1 MTVHSRPF
9 GILAA
14 ALRSCLAGAA
24 LLAVSGIGSAS
35 ALELKETPSLVDR
48 VGVDLPPVTERL
60 PEEPL
65 IVDPSVRGRQI
76 GTPGGQIDTLIGR
89 SKDVRLI
96 NVWGYARLV
105 GYDSDL
111 QLRPDLLKSFESE
124 DDRRFTLRLRKGH
137 KWSDGAPFTSED
149 IRFWYEDVA
158 LNEKLQP
165 SGLPQ
170 FMLAGGKPPVFEVL
184 DETTVRFTWDA
195 PNPLFKPEL
204 AKSRP
209 PFIYRPAH
217 YLKQFHARYG
227 DMDDIAQLAA
237 RKKLR
242 NWAALFNKMD
252 DMYDARNP
260 DLPTLQPWVRVV
272 DDGERRFVLERNP
285 YYHRVDTAGQQL
297 PYVDRV
303 IMTVADGKIIPA
315 KTQAGEV
322 NLQARNIGFSDITI
336 LKQGEKAGRFETYLW
351 PISKG
356 SQISLIPNLTVK
368 DPVWRKLMRDARF
381 RHALS
386 LGIDREMID
395 KVLYL
400 GFGSPGNDTV
410 LPMSP
415 LFRAEYRSLNAEF
428 DPKKANALLDEIGLT
443 ERRGD
448 GVRRLPDGRP
458 LEIIVEAAGESQ
470 EELDALEL
478 VAETWREIGVKLFPK
493 PSQRD
498 IIRERALS
506 GLLVMAVWS
515 GFENGIPTSEM
526 PPEDFAPVRSDFLSW
541 SAWGNWYE
549 TQGQT
554 GEKPDWEPAVQ
565 LTSLYDD
572 WLTST
577 SEEERTE
584 IWHEM
589 LRIHAEQTIHIGLVS
604 EVRQPV
610 VVRDLG
616 NVPVEGI
623 YGWDP
628 GAQFGIHRMDE
639 FYLK

>member
-1 MTVHSRPF
+1 MSLISARSGFAVRAAR
-9 GILAA
+9 LA
-14 ALRSCLAGAA
+14 CA
-24 LLAVSGIGSAS
+24 LLLMSFVALPAS
-35 ALELKETPSLVDR
+35 ALDYRETPGLADR
-48 VGVDLPPVTERL
+48 VGIDLPPVAMRL

-65 IVDPSVRGRQI
+65 VVDLPAKGRET
-76 GTPGGQIDTLIGR
+76 GRSGGEINTLIGR

-105 GYDSDL
+105 GYDEEL
-111 QLRPDLLKSFESE
+111 NLKADILKAFESE
-124 DDRRFTLRLRKGH
+124 DDRVFTLRLRKGH

-149 IRFWYEDVA
+149 IRFWFEDVA
-158 LNEKLQP
+158 SNPSLQP

-170 FMLAGGKPPVFEVL
+170 FMLAGGEPPRFEVV
-184 DETTVRFTWDA
+184 DETTVRFSWDV

-217 YLKQFHARYG
+217 YLKQYHERYG
-227 DMDDIAQLAA
+227 DMDKIMRLAGA
-237 RKKLR
+237 KKLR

-260 DLPTLQPWVRVV
+260 DLPTLQPWVRLV
-272 DDGERRFVLERNP
+272 DDSERRFVLRRNP
-285 YYHRVDTAGQQL
+285 FYHRVDSSGQQL
-297 PYVDRV
+297 PYIDRV

-322 NLQARNIGFSDITI
+322 DIQARNIGFSDITI
-336 LKQGEKAGRFETYLW
+336 LKQGEKAGRFKTYLW

-356 SQISLIPNLTVK
+356 SQISLLPNLTVK
-368 DPVWRKLMRDARF
+368 DPVWRTLLRDVRF

-386 LGIDREMID
+386 LGIDREMIN

-400 GFGSPGNDTV
+400 GFGTPANDTV

-415 LFRAEYRSLNAEF
+415 LFRPEYRDLNAGY
-428 DPKKANALLDEIGLT
+428 DPDRANELLDAMGLS

-448 GVRRLPDGRP
+448 GVRLLPDGRP
-458 LEIIVEAAGESQ
+458 LEIIVEASGESQ

-478 VAETWREIGVKLFPK
+478 VAETWREIGVKLFAK

-498 IIRERALS
+498 IIRERALA
-506 GLLVMAVWS
+506 GTLVMAVWS

-549 TQGQT
+549 TGGQT
-554 GEKPDWEPAVQ
+554 GEKPDWEPAAR
-565 LTSLYDD
+565 LTELYDA
-572 WLTST
+572 WLVSGND
-577 SEEERTE
+577 EERAE

-589 LRIHAEQTIHIGLVS
+589 LQIHAEETIHIGLVS

-610 VVRDLG
+610 VVKDLG
-616 NVPVEGI
+616 NVPEAGI

-639 FYLK
+639 FFVK